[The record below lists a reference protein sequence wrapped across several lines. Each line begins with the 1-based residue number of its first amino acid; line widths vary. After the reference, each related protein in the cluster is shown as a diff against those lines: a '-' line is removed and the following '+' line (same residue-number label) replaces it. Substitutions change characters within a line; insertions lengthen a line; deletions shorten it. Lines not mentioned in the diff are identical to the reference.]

1 MTDSLLSLLLIIVL
15 CGHFVGLILGYK
27 RRKTTLMLAYV
38 NAVFVVLIFIFW
50 AITSWNNNH
59 YNVAIYE
66 GLLICFEAFILSFAL
81 YSIKGFDYKTH
92 VKIIN
97 SIGFGI
103 HVLAIMAMLYYI
115 RLFKFDQLF

>member
-27 RRKTTLMLAYV
+27 RRKTTLTLAYV
-38 NAVFVVLIFIFW
+38 NAIFVVLSFVFW
-50 AITSWNNNH
+50 AITSWNNNL
-59 YNVAIYE
+59 YNIAIYE
-66 GLLICFEAFILSFAL
+66 GLLICFEACILSFAL
-81 YSIKGFDYKTH
+81 YSIKGFEDKTY